1 MKKIWIIKDTDGRF
15 VSLRENNSGKYFV
28 KYDGIASGFSFYE
41 DKNVAE
47 QKLKILTSEF
57 DSNFLLELTDL
68 NSIPEGKRIDNT

>member
-15 VSLRENNSGKYFV
+15 VSLRENNSGKYLV